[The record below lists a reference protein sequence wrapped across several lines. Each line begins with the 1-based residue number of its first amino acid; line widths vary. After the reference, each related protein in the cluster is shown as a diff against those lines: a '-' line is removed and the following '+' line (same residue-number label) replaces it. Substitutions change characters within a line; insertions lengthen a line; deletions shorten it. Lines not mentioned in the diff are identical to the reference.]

1 MDATQL
7 ERAVRT
13 AEEACALV
21 IAQPKDTPAR
31 QRLFDALSSVVDS
44 DFVVDNP
51 EFDHLTDLY
60 IEARVWADIVRTRI
74 TGLQKNKS
82 RDPSIL
88 AIQFPAHDLLPILT
102 NLGRELARLQGAARL
117 G

>member
-1 MDATQL
+1 
-7 ERAVRT
+7 VRT
-13 AEEACALV
+13 AEKACALV

-31 QRLFDALSSVVDS
+31 QRLFDALSSVVDPE
-44 DFVVDNP
+44 FVVDDP

-74 TGLQKNKS
+74 TGLRKNES
-82 RDPSIL
+82 RDLSVL
-88 AIQFPAHDLLPILT
+88 AVQFPAHDLLPILT
-102 NLGRELARLQGAARL
+102 NLGRELARLQAAARL

>member
-13 AEEACALV
+13 AEKGCALV
-21 IAQPKDTPAR
+21 IAQPKDTLAR
-31 QRLFDALSSVVDS
+31 QRLFDALSSVVDP
-44 DFVVDNP
+44 DFVVDDP

-74 TGLQKNKS
+74 AGLQKNK
-82 RDPSIL
+82 RQDPSVL
-88 AIQFPAHDLLPILT
+88 AIQFPAHDLLPILS
-102 NLGRELARLQGAARL
+102 NLGREFARLQGAARL
-117 G
+117 D